1 MILDSSAIAAIC
13 LGEPG
18 AEEIQEHLESARD
31 IKISAATM
39 VEAAVVTDARRPG
52 AFDTFR
58 RTLNLTVIPVDAEQA
73 EFARAAYQRFGR
85 GSGHPARLDFGDCFV
100 YALAR
105 QIDEPVLFTGDDF
118 AHRRRPCDDI
128 GLSYFAMVTLLGAH
142 QALPSTCGTS
152 RT

>member
-39 VEAAVVTDARRPG
+39 VEAAVVIDARRPG

-58 RTLNLTVIPVDAEQA
+58 RTLNLTVIPVDEEQA

-105 QIDEPVLFTGDDF
+105 QIDEPVLFTGGDF
-118 AHRRRPCDDI
+118 AHTDVVPE
-128 GLSYFAMVTLLGAH
+128 M
-142 QALPSTCGTS
+142 TS
-152 RT
+152 D

>member
-1 MILDSSAIAAIC
+1 M
-13 LGEPG
+13 GEPG

-105 QIDEPVLFTGDDF
+105 QIDEPVLFTGGDF
-118 AHRRRPCDDI
+118 AHTDVVPE
-128 GLSYFAMVTLLGAH
+128 M
-142 QALPSTCGTS
+142 TS
-152 RT
+152 D